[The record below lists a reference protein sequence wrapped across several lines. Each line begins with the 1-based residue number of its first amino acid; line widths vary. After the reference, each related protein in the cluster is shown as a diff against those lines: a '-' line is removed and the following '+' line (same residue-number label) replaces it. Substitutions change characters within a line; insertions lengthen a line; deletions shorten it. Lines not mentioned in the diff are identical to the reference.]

1 MGATLSTTLR
11 MEEHAFFILFIAL
24 VLIVWWYAV
33 WGLLDEFTSYLHKK
47 YGIQKRNIYAIFL
60 LLVVLLIGIF
70 PQILKKI

>member
-1 MGATLSTTLR
+1 MGSTLSTTLR

>member
-1 MGATLSTTLR
+1 MGETLSTTVR

-33 WGLLDEFTSYLHKK
+33 WGLLDEFTTYLHKK

-60 LLVVLLIGIF
+60 LFVVLLIGIF